1 MLCTIFIC
9 LIFLTH
15 FPHSP
20 SLSLPL
26 PTNARPYSVHI
37 GSDGQVQPVNF
48 PVDAISAPD
57 LPRSIRTYCT
67 LSHNEVV
74 CAVAISDPV
83 KHIYTGGKVVSSLQL
98 VLQVWPLCLSCYRAV
113 WRCGTCRWYRVA
125 IELLKHQSTLSIVLE
140 TTTSDHAS
148 SFQME
153 GHSLLE
159 ERLTHS
165 TCGTW
170 LL

>member
-1 MLCTIFIC
+1 MLCAIFIC
-9 LIFLTH
+9 
-15 FPHSP
+15 SP
-20 SLSLPL
+20 PLSLPL

-67 LSHNEVV
+67 LSHNEIV

-98 VLQVWPLCLSCYRAV
+98 ASQVYYNYVHCVFICYRA
-113 WRCGTCRWYRVA
+113 
-125 IELLKHQSTLSIVLE
+125 L
-140 TTTSDHAS
+140 
-148 SFQME
+148 
-153 GHSLLE
+153 
-159 ERLTHS
+159 
-165 TCGTW
+165 
-170 LL
+170 